1 MAFVILVLMAFFA
14 MIALQQQMTKKGVE
28 AGSKDSEIKMILSYY
43 KILREHQSETKANAF
58 VIGYAQKRHGSELR
72 DRMDALAV
80 RILDDKGA
88 RREGAE
94 KLEMQVIEIKGKYY
108 YQFPIDPGLKMR
120 DAELAAVLE
129 RTKQKIEERYPDDF
143 VGKAVNYI
151 TVVIDG
157 KKALNLLHE

>member
-28 AGSKDSEIKMILSYY
+28 AGAKDS
-43 KILREHQSETKANAF
+43 TKANAF

-80 RILDDKGA
+80 RILDDKGT

-108 YQFPIDPGLKMR
+108 YQFPIDLGLKMR